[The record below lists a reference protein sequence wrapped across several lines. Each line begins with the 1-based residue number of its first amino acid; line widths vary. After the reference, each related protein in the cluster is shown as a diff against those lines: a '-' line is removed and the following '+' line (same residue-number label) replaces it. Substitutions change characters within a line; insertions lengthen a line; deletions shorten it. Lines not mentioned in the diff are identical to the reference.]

1 MVTVPLFKLDEY
13 VRNFITVI
21 LQFSPEVIEWF
32 IEIIYPN
39 IQTRISFSNLKCY
52 TTTTKERF
60 SVFLVTFEVRKILE
74 QFSQSTTLP
83 AWVAQRC
90 LQGFQSLGHDI

>member
-1 MVTVPLFKLDEY
+1 MPLFKLEEY

-32 IEIIYPN
+32 IEIIDPD
-39 IQTRISFSNLKCY
+39 IQTRISFGNLKCY

-60 SVFLVTFEVRKILE
+60 SVFLVTFEVRNKLKE
-74 QFSQSTTLP
+74 FTQGTTLP
-83 AWVAQRC
+83 AWVAKRS
-90 LQGFQSLGHDI
+90 LQ